1 MSNMIQ
7 GLPAI
12 TPEQNAAN
20 IAAPASE
27 GSSFMDTLRNVMD
40 QMGQLQT
47 DAQQQVSS
55 LLHGDGEDVH
65 TAMIAMQKADLSF
78 QLMMQARNKIID
90 AYQQV
95 SQMQF

>member
-1 MSNMIQ
+1 
-7 GLPAI
+7 
-12 TPEQNAAN
+12 
-20 IAAPASE
+20 
-27 GSSFMDTLRNVMD
+27 MDTLRNVMD
-40 QMGQLQT
+40 QVGQLQT
-47 DAQQQVSS
+47 DAEQQVSS